1 MARALAHALPRAPAH
16 SSRGAPSRTA
26 VADSPYDRAL
36 RLREALEGQ
45 PRQQRTRRD
54 YDRVMEAF
62 RAVYHG
68 APRGANA
75 DASVDAVAE
84 LLAEQ
89 GRLFETPKASEDA
102 IGQYEFLRR
111 EYPASRY
118 RYSALLTEGEVY
130 SRDLD
135 DRVAARTIFLLFL
148 KLYPQNALA
157 DEARQELEKMRADS
171 PARGSPAA
179 ASASPRTGRL
189 GRTHAHHNAV
199 LDAALA
205 SRNGALPGS
214 VSRAGPL
221 GGQSLVQ
228 PGARQQASA
237 GVPAA
242 AGAAARQRAQ
252 SPPTQ
257 SPASP
262 PASAA
267 ASDGSRAG
275 ASTLVEHD
283 LPSQPSGQ
291 SAGSLA
297 GAAASQ
303 GGRRGQEPLP
313 NATLS
318 QAALNAPPPLPR
330 RGRLPLV
337 TGVRHWSTAVY
348 TRVAIDLDA
357 EVQYEASRVP
367 NPDRIFFDLH
377 GAKLSPELIGKAVV
391 VTDGG
396 FLKRIRAAQFSNDMV
411 RVVLDVSNVS
421 EYSAFFLP
429 NPARLIIDIH
439 GINGQ
444 APGSVPMER
453 AASAKGAAARGTLPT
468 ASKPIAK
475 ADSSAA
481 APLVTVPRLQ
491 ALPRPARLIA
501 QAAPPDQSPGPA
513 DASASHSRT
522 ATGKRAGAQSDAL
535 GEIASLDHQP
545 DTVRA
550 TRSPTTAP
558 IVASVA
564 DTRPAPQPDT
574 VLAPAPELVSR
585 RPHVADSKATRSRGL
600 TPADTPAPAIHA
612 ADPPAATRTAAPTAT
627 GERSMVR
634 ALGLKIGRI
643 VVDAG
648 HGGHDSGTLGPGG
661 IEEKDIVLDVALRL
675 GRLLKQRL
683 GADVIYT
690 RDDDTFIPLE
700 TRTAIANKAQA
711 DLFISVH
718 ANSSQD
724 ASARGV
730 ETYYLNFTSSADAL
744 EVAARENAV
753 SDQSIHQLSD
763 LVKKITL
770 QDKISESR
778 EFAGDVEQS
787 LFTGLE
793 SGNPGLRDRG
803 VKKAPFVV
811 LIGANM
817 PSILAEISFLTNPD
831 DAHQLRDPE
840 YRQRIAE
847 SLYRGVAKYI
857 GSLGGVRLAEG
868 TARPTGQ

>member
-1 MARALAHALPRAPAH
+1 MPLASFHALAGGRLTRACRIIARVALLVCCTPLLAREPAH
-16 SSRGAPSRTA
+16 GSRGGLALYSSSSA
-26 VADSPYDRAL
+26 YDQAL
-36 RLREALEGQ
+36 RMREALEGR

-54 YDRVMEAF
+54 YNRVLEAF

-68 APRGANA
+68 TPRGANA
-75 DASVDAVAE
+75 DASADAVAE

-89 GRLFETPKASEDA
+89 GRMFEVPRASQDA

-118 RYSALLTEGEVY
+118 RYSALLTEGEIY

-135 DRVAARTIFLLFL
+135 DRVAARTIFNLFL

-157 DEARQELEKMRADS
+157 EEARQELKKMRADERT
-171 PARGSPAA
+171 PVRRRQLPGVAPGAAR
-179 ASASPRTGRL
+179 ASPQTSS
-189 GRTHAHHNAV
+189 HHDAV
-199 LDAALA
+199 LTAALA
-205 SRNGALPGS
+205 SQA
-214 VSRAGPL
+214 AD
-221 GGQSLVQ
+221 GQTRSK
-228 PGARQQASA
+228 PRSSA
-237 GVPAA
+237 
-242 AGAAARQRAQ
+242 
-252 SPPTQ
+252 
-257 SPASP
+257 SPALGSALSSNLHSEGTQAGLNP
-262 PASAA
+262 PVPRAS
-267 ASDGSRAG
+267 SVRGG
-275 ASTLVEHD
+275 TLVERD
-283 LPSQPSGQ
+283 LPSEPGGNTTV
-291 SAGSLA
+291 SATRVL
-297 GAAASQ
+297 
-303 GGRRGQEPLP
+303 RRGKEPPP
-313 NATLS
+313 NTTLS
-318 QAALNAPPPLPR
+318 EAALNAPPPLPR

-337 TGVRHWSTAVY
+337 TGVRHWSTSDY
-348 TRVAIDLDA
+348 TRVAIDLDS

-377 GAKLSPELIGKAVV
+377 GARLSPELVGKAVT

-396 FLKRIRAAQFSNDMV
+396 YLKRVRAAQFSNDMV
-411 RVVLDVSNVS
+411 RVVLDVSDVS

-439 GINGQ
+439 GKAQGHGAAVESASAVQ
-444 APGSVPMER
+444 TGPARGMAGAKSSSAVAAPGPTSVPIR
-453 AASAKGAAARGTLPT
+453 RTVVSASDAATVAHQRSGGSGSGVAVAH
-468 ASKPIAK
+468 ASKPTADTLGDIA
-475 ADSSAA
+475 
-481 APLVTVPRLQ
+481 T
-491 ALPRPARLIA
+491 
-501 QAAPPDQSPGPA
+501 
-513 DASASHSRT
+513 
-522 ATGKRAGAQSDAL
+522 
-535 GEIASLDHQP
+535 LDRQP

-558 IVASVA
+558 VAASVA
-564 DTRPAPQPDT
+564 DITPAPQPGT
-574 VLAPAPELVSR
+574 VLVPAPDLTTHHPRTSQAE
-585 RPHVADSKATRSRGL
+585 AKAARAHDI

-612 ADPPAATRTAAPTAT
+612 ANVPPSLPTTRTPFGPQGRTAAPTAT

-661 IEEKDIVLDVALRL
+661 IEEKDVVLDVALRL

-683 GADVIYT
+683 GADVIFT

-787 LFTGLE
+787 LYSGLE
-793 SGNPGLRDRG
+793 AGNSGFKDRG

-857 GSLGGVRLAEG
+857 GSLSGVRLAEG
-868 TARPTGQ
+868 SPRPTGQ

>member
-1 MARALAHALPRAPAH
+1 MPLASPHALAGGRPTRARWMIARVALLVCCAPLLARAAAHG
-16 SSRGAPSRTA
+16 SRGGSALSSVSST
-26 VADSPYDRAL
+26 YDQAL
-36 RLREALEGQ
+36 RMREALEGR
-45 PRQQRTRRD
+45 PRQQRTPRD
-54 YDRVMEAF
+54 YDRVIEAF

-68 APRGANA
+68 APREPNA
-75 DASVDAVAE
+75 DASADAVAE

-89 GRLFETPKASEDA
+89 GRIFETPKASQDA

-118 RYSALLTEGEVY
+118 RYSALLTEGEIY

-135 DRVAARTIFLLFL
+135 DRVAARTIFNLFL

-157 DEARQELEKMRADS
+157 EQARQELKRMRADERVPVRGRGS
-171 PARGSPAA
+171 ASVPAR
-179 ASASPRTGRL
+179 ASP
-189 GRTHAHHNAV
+189 HASSHQDAV
-199 LDAALA
+199 LTAALA
-205 SRNGALPGS
+205 SQAANGQARSKQSSSASVASSSPPGS
-214 VSRAGPL
+214 RTGTNAYPPVIQAEPNASSAAGTA
-221 GGQSLVQ
+221 GGTLVERDL
-228 PGARQQASA
+228 PSGPA
-237 GVPAA
+237 GSTTAA
-242 AGAAARQRAQ
+242 AGA
-252 SPPTQ
+252 
-257 SPASP
+257 
-262 PASAA
+262 
-267 ASDGSRAG
+267 
-275 ASTLVEHD
+275 
-283 LPSQPSGQ
+283 GQ
-291 SAGSLA
+291 
-297 GAAASQ
+297 
-303 GGRRGQEPLP
+303 RRGEEPQP
-313 NATLS
+313 NTALS
-318 QAALNAPPPLPR
+318 EAALNAPPPSPR
-330 RGRLPLV
+330 HGRLPLV
-337 TGVRHWSTAVY
+337 TGVRHWSTSVY
-348 TRVAIDLDA
+348 TRVAIDLDS
-357 EVQYEASRVP
+357 EVQFEASRVP

-377 GAKLSPELIGKAVV
+377 GAKLSPELVGKAVT

-396 FLKRIRAAQFSNDMV
+396 YLKRVRAAQFSNDMV
-411 RVVLDVSNVS
+411 RVVLDVSDVS

-439 GINGQ
+439 GK
-444 APGSVPMER
+444 APGHGAAVESASSDQPAPAHGMAGPKSSPAV
-453 AASAKGAAARGTLPT
+453 AASAPASVPIRRTVVPAGEAAPAARQRSGAASSGASGARVAKSGSDTLGD
-468 ASKPIAK
+468 IA
-475 ADSSAA
+475 
-481 APLVTVPRLQ
+481 T
-491 ALPRPARLIA
+491 
-501 QAAPPDQSPGPA
+501 
-513 DASASHSRT
+513 
-522 ATGKRAGAQSDAL
+522 
-535 GEIASLDHQP
+535 LDRQP

-558 IVASVA
+558 IAASVA
-564 DTRPAPQPDT
+564 DTIPAPQPGT
-574 VLAPAPELVSR
+574 VLAPAPDLTAHHARTPQAE
-585 RPHVADSKATRSRGL
+585 AKAVRAHGM

-612 ADPPAATRTAAPTAT
+612 ADAAPLPQPSPGNPHTPFGSQGRTAAPTAT

-661 IEEKDIVLDVALRL
+661 IEEKDVVLDVALRL

-683 GADVIYT
+683 GADVIFT

-787 LFTGLE
+787 LYSGLE
-793 SGNPGLRDRG
+793 AGNSGFKDRG

-831 DAHQLRDPE
+831 DARQLRDGE

-857 GSLGGVRLAEG
+857 GSLSGVRLAEG
-868 TARPTGQ
+868 SSRPAGQ